1 MTEQTCDRPE
11 KGLQQIYKLRTG
23 NSSDDLFPQFPP
35 LVMLFFFG
43 VLVFISFYK
52 LAHVD
57 NFVPKAL
64 YSTLFVVMGDL
75 GKVNS

>member
-1 MTEQTCDRPE
+1 M
-11 KGLQQIYKLRTG
+11 YVKLSN
-23 NSSDDLFPQFPP
+23 NSSDDFFPQFPP

-64 YSTLFVVMGDL
+64 YSTWFVVMGDL
-75 GKVNS
+75 GKVITLEGSLVNVCLPL